1 MVNQKNPFGD
11 YMKMFGEVKSPSMDM
26 NALFSIGR
34 RNAEAMSAAT
44 SVMAESMQSATQ
56 QQAENVRGHV
66 ERVLKTAKEMMVGG
80 SPEINTSKQT
90 ELAKMLFESSVKN
103 FRETSEIM
111 TKSLFEASDV
121 LNRRATESME
131 EMNKVAKA
139 A

>member
-26 NALFSIGR
+26 NALFTIGR
-34 RNAEAMSAAT
+34 RNAEALSAAS

-66 ERVLKTAKEMMVGG
+66 EHVLKTAKEMMVGG
-80 SPEINTSKQT
+80 SPEINTSKQA